1 MNSTISVQHVSKWYG
16 QVVALS
22 DVSCEIGPGVTALVG
37 PNGAGK
43 TTLFKIIAGLLVPSQ
58 GTVRVLGQ
66 APRAH
71 PELYSK
77 LGFCPETEPLYD
89 FMTGQEFLELSAAM
103 YGIADPQ
110 AAAMRALERVQ
121 LLSEKDKRVGAYSR
135 GMRQRLK
142 LAQALVHDPEIL
154 LLDEPL
160 KGADPTQRLLLLE
173 LIRSLGQAGK
183 TVLISSH
190 VLYEVERMASQILL
204 IHRGRLLAFGDVRA
218 IRAAMDDRPHRVLLV
233 SRDPQ
238 RLAALLTE
246 RALVSGVTLSNGQ
259 LIVEVRDP
267 AAFYG
272 RLPSIVVEA
281 GAPLERLVSLDEDLE
296 SVFRYLVR

>member
-22 DVSCEIGPGVTALVG
+22 DVSCEIRPGVTALVG

-173 LIRSLGQAGK
+173 LIRSLGQAG
-183 TVLISSH
+183 
-190 VLYEVERMASQILL
+190 
-204 IHRGRLLAFGDVRA
+204 
-218 IRAAMDDRPHRVLLV
+218 
-233 SRDPQ
+233 
-238 RLAALLTE
+238 
-246 RALVSGVTLSNGQ
+246 
-259 LIVEVRDP
+259 
-267 AAFYG
+267 
-272 RLPSIVVEA
+272 
-281 GAPLERLVSLDEDLE
+281 
-296 SVFRYLVR
+296 

>member
-1 MNSTISVQHVSKWYG
+1 
-16 QVVALS
+16 
-22 DVSCEIGPGVTALVG
+22 
-37 PNGAGK
+37 
-43 TTLFKIIAGLLVPSQ
+43 LLVPSQ

>member
-121 LLSEKDKRVGAYSR
+121 LLSEKDKRIGAYSR

-204 IHRGRLLAFGDVRA
+204 IHRGRLLAFGMCARSV
-218 IRAAMDDRPHRVLLV
+218 
-233 SRDPQ
+233 Q
-238 RLAALLTE
+238 RWM
-246 RALVSGVTLSNGQ
+246 
-259 LIVEVRDP
+259 I
-267 AAFYG
+267 
-272 RLPSIVVEA
+272 
-281 GAPLERLVSLDEDLE
+281 APIASCW
-296 SVFRYLVR
+296 

>member
-160 KGADPTQRLLLLE
+160 
-173 LIRSLGQAGK
+173 
-183 TVLISSH
+183 
-190 VLYEVERMASQILL
+190 L